1 MESVLTFFTM
11 SKQLRSTS
19 DPVEIQK
26 DTDKLVRFL
35 AIYCQAHHGHRLLK
49 TFTFSYTR
57 ISAKVVE
64 GPALCDE
71 CARLLR
77 HAIVMRVKC
86 PLDPKPKCRH
96 CSQHCYLPLYR
107 DQMERVMKYAGPR
120 SLFKKS

>member
-1 MESVLTFFTM
+1 M

-35 AIYCQAHHGHRLLK
+35 SMYCKAHHGHRLRK
-49 TFTFSYTR
+49 TFRFDYSR
-57 ISAKVVE
+57 IPARVVTDQD
-64 GPALCDE
+64 LCDE

-77 HAIVMRVKC
+77 HAIVKRAFC

-96 CSQHCYLPLYR
+96 CPQHCYLPLYR
-107 DQMERVMKYAGPR
+107 DQMATVMKYAGPR
-120 SLFKKS
+120 SIFRKS